1 MSTIGVE
8 LECTFGHEVT
18 SATNRQIIPKI
29 RVPIATTQ
37 STKYR
42 NRRFSPLSVRTQ
54 CDKNTFM
61 IIWTQSASQHLWS
74 QLFIAFFFNNKL
86 ITRSVLSIKARIC
99 LLFVWVWVKTL
110 KITLLMLAY
119 ASHWLDPVFWIKK
132 KKKSFLYF
140 RTHLI
145 QEIPSFLLNLFQ

>member
-74 QLFIAFFFNNKL
+74 QLFIAFFFFNNKL

-132 KKKSFLYF
+132 KKILFIF
-140 RTHLI
+140 
-145 QEIPSFLLNLFQ
+145 QDPSDSRDPFFPS